1 MRDGSVRILMH
12 DQMAARDMANKAGG
26 VYVIRTENKNFN
38 INASVVAAE
47 QTTPDA
53 LLAAYNQS
61 RVVNP

>member
-1 MRDGSVRILMH
+1 
-12 DQMAARDMANKAGG
+12 
-26 VYVIRTENKNFN
+26 VIRTENKNFN